1 MLVPITRAK
10 FDQIVPTIATS
21 QQYNHYWGKP
31 SDFVQRLLISVVA
44 VVVIWLIGKASGND
58 AAAIIL
64 LLQIIAGLYW
74 FWNPVYAAV
83 LRNAKCRRFKYS
95 GFWRG
100 RVLDIYL
107 SEDLVR
113 EEQTVNK
120 LGELVIIENR
130 ERRLN
135 LVVGDESGFT
145 ASIQS
150 PLRRIYKGIKPGQ
163 IAEMLV
169 LSNRGDLEQIDLVT
183 DVYLP
188 TLDLWIGEY
197 PYLARDVFLEV
208 SEELGG
214 KNRRDRNRNIRYD
227 AKYKTKYKK

>member
-74 FWNPVYAAV
+74 FWNPIYAAA

-100 RVLDIYL
+100 RVLDVYL

-169 LSNRGDLEQIDLVT
+169 MSNRGDLEEIDLIT

-188 TLDLWIGEY
+188 SIDLWIGEY

-208 SEELGG
+208 SKELGG
-214 KNRRDRNRNIRYD
+214 KNRRDRDQNIRYD
-227 AKYKTKYKK
+227 AKYKTKYKN